1 VTDVPTLHPTSEL
14 VAVAWLQ
21 AVLTTPVGKDL
32 PEDSA
37 DWGDLAFTQVQ
48 AVGGSPHIHLP
59 QRQPVIA
66 LHFWASNKGSPR
78 PPWNRSAQAAE
89 LARLATEAPD
99 AKRQVV
105 IGGDYYDATIQTVY
119 ALTEPRPIPGDVA
132 GYGHTQ
138 FDMALYWVA
147 ATA

>member
-1 VTDVPTLHPTSEL
+1 MTTLNPTSEL
-14 VAVAWLQ
+14 VAIAWLQ
-21 AVLTTPVGKDL
+21 AVLGSPVGRDL

-37 DWGDLAFTQVQ
+37 DWGDIAFTQVR
-48 AVGGSPHIHLP
+48 AVGGSPQIHIP
-59 QRQPVIA
+59 QRQPVIS
-66 LHFWASNKGSPR
+66 LDFWASNKGSPR

-89 LARLATEAPD
+89 LVWLATQAPD

-105 IGGDYYDATIQTVY
+105 IGGDYRNATIQTIY
-119 ALTEPRPIPGDVA
+119 ALTEPRPILSDVA
-132 GYGHTQ
+132 GYAHTQ